1 MVRQKE
7 GEPCCVCPCPCEGLV
22 DVIGKKWVLC
32 ALAQLGNE
40 GTLRFNRLAEKLP
53 GISAKT
59 LSDVLKDLQRNGLV
73 KRVAYQEIPPRV
85 EYFLTREGRELTMLV
100 APLMVWADRKTGLIQ
115 LDAWATYEN
124 EMRQVPEFVALVAE
138 PLFCARKHARGP

>member
-7 GEPCCVCPCPCEGLV
+7 GEPCCICPCPCEGLV

-32 ALAQLGNE
+32 ALAQLGNK
-40 GTLRFNRLAEKLP
+40 GTLRFNHLARKLP

-59 LSDVLKDLQRNGLV
+59 LSDVLKDLQLNGLV

-100 APLMVWADRKTGLIQ
+100 APLMVWADKKTGLIQ
-115 LDAWATYEN
+115 LDA
-124 EMRQVPEFVALVAE
+124 
-138 PLFCARKHARGP
+138 

>member
-1 MVRQKE
+1 MVRKKE
-7 GEPCCVCPCPCEGLV
+7 GEPCCICPCPCEGLV

-40 GTLRFNRLAEKLP
+40 GTLRFNHLARKLP

-59 LSDVLKDLQRNGLV
+59 LSDVLKDLQLNGLV

-85 EYFLTREGRELTMLV
+85 EYFWTGGEGGWTILLPRWMFWV
-100 APLMVWADRKTGLIQ
+100 VRITG
-115 LDAWATYEN
+115 
-124 EMRQVPEFVALVAE
+124 
-138 PLFCARKHARGP
+138 

>member
-1 MVRQKE
+1 MVRRKE
-7 GEPCCVCPCPCEGLV
+7 GEPCCICPCPCEGLV

-40 GTLRFNRLAEKLP
+40 GTLRFNQLAQKLS

-73 KRVAYQEIPPRV
+73 NRVAYQEIPPRV

-100 APLMVWADRKTGLIQ
+100 APLMVWADRKTGL
-115 LDAWATYEN
+115 
-124 EMRQVPEFVALVAE
+124 M
-138 PLFCARKHARGP
+138 PLET

>member
-7 GEPCCVCPCPCEGLV
+7 GEPCCICPCPCEGLV

-59 LSDVLKDLQRNGLV
+59 LTAVLKDLQRKGLV
-73 KRVAYQEIPPRV
+73 KRIAYQEIPPRV
-85 EYFLTREGRELTMLV
+85 EYFLTRVGTEVTILVNLLML
-100 APLMVWADRKTGLIQ
+100 
-115 LDAWATYEN
+115 
-124 EMRQVPEFVALVAE
+124 
-138 PLFCARKHARGP
+138 

>member
-7 GEPCCVCPCPCEGLV
+7 GEPCCICPCPCEGLV

-40 GTLRFNRLAEKLP
+40 GKLRFNHLAQKLP

-73 KRVAYQEIPPRV
+73 KRVAYNEIPPRV
-85 EYFLTREGRELTMLV
+85 EYFLTQEGVELTMLV
-100 APLMVWADRKTGLIQ
+100 APLLIWDDKKTGLMQ
-115 LDAWATYEN
+115 LEA
-124 EMRQVPEFVALVAE
+124 
-138 PLFCARKHARGP
+138 